1 MVGAAIYDI
10 LSNDAGVG
18 ALIST
23 RIYPDI
29 APQNVAYPFAIYTI
43 DQADP
48 SDTKDGAAPI
58 YLMSFSIQIYSE
70 SYDTTNAI
78 ANAIRSALGAKT
90 AGTYG
95 GLSIQSIRFAGQQS
109 TNLETQYNVTAMRHI
124 YIVEQMYNARFDG

>member
-29 APQNVAYPFAIYTI
+29 APQNVAYPFVIYTI

-58 YLMSFSIQIYSE
+58 YLLSFSVQIYSE

-78 ANAIRSALGAKT
+78 ANAIRSALGSKT

-109 TNLETQYNVTAMRHI
+109 TSMNVDRHI
-124 YIVEQMYNARFDG
+124 YIIEQTYNARFNG

>member
-58 YLMSFSIQIYSE
+58 YLLSFVVQIYSE
-70 SYDTTNAI
+70 SYDMTNAI

-95 GLSIQSIRFAGQQS
+95 GLSLQSIRFAGQQS
-109 TNLETQYNVTAMRHI
+109 TSMNVDRHI
-124 YIVEQMYNARFDG
+124 YIIEQTYNARFNG